1 MAAAT
6 AMVISRKY
14 EVVGSLGQGGMGLVY
29 KVRHTA
35 LETISALKV
44 LPAYLMENQDM
55 VNRFYREA
63 RVMARLNHPNIVRVL
78 DIERDESLN
87 LYYFVME
94 YIEGV
99 TLGKYLREKGPLSLP
114 EILTLS
120 RQVADALGYAHGHTP
135 PIIHRDIKP
144 ANIMIED
151 RSSRVVVMDFGIAK
165 ELGDG
170 DSTKTGMVIGTLKYA
185 SPEQLRHEQLDGSAD
200 VYSLGMVMYEMYT
213 GKQFFGGLD
222 EHAVLGKVLYDSK
235 EN

>member
-1 MAAAT
+1 M

-14 EVVGSLGQGGMGLVY
+14 EVIGQLGQGGMGLVY
-29 KVRHTA
+29 KVRHTR

-44 LPAYLMENQDM
+44 LPAYLMENEDM

-63 RVMARLNHPNIVRVL
+63 RVMARLKHDSIVKVL
-78 DIERDESLN
+78 DIERDETHN
-87 LYYFVME
+87 FYYFVME

-99 TLGKYLREKGPLSLP
+99 TLGKYLREKGPLPLP
-114 EILTLS
+114 ELLTIS
-120 RQVADALGYAHGHTP
+120 RQVANALDYAHNHTP

-170 DSTKTGMVIGTLKYA
+170 DSTKTGMAVSYTHLTL
-185 SPEQLRHEQLDGSAD
+185 PTILR
-200 VYSLGMVMYEMYT
+200 V
-213 GKQFFGGLD
+213 
-222 EHAVLGKVLYDSK
+222 
-235 EN
+235 